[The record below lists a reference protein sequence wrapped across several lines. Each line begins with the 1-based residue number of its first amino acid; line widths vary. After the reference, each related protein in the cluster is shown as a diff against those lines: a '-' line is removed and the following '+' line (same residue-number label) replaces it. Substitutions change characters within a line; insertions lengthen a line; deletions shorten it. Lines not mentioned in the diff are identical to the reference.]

1 MTSSPH
7 VFVEEPRQK
16 MSGHPVVTF
25 HRGLTRRPQRFNVI
39 SMDAGDWIHEVSQ
52 LVDCLVLVPGSNE
65 PVVCCLFIAPHSA
78 AGYDVPLN
86 DGYKGGAI
94 TLGDQLH
101 KEVAS
106 SQVHGTEHPLQ
117 RDRPCAGG
125 RSSSASPLQ
134 RQFRPRRRSI
144 LALPIEQGCWEGP
157 MNISHAW
164 STTSLLHFC
173 GRLPTAQ
180 NSTQWHCKH
189 RLIRTNASFNCV

>member
-1 MTSSPH
+1 MTANDIQYFIQSVIQSVWARMTSSPH

-25 HRGLTRRPQRFNVI
+25 HRGLTRRPLRFNVI
-39 SMDAGDWIHEVSQ
+39 SMDAGDRIHEVSQ

-65 PVVCCLFIAPHSA
+65 PIVCCPFIASHSA

-101 KEVAS
+101 KEVDS
-106 SQVHGTEHPLQ
+106 GQVHSAEHPLR
-117 RDRPCAGG
+117 RDRPRG

-134 RQFRPRRRSI
+134 PQFRPRPRSV
-144 LALPIEQGCWEGP
+144 LAVPAELGC
-157 MNISHAW
+157 
-164 STTSLLHFC
+164 
-173 GRLPTAQ
+173 
-180 NSTQWHCKH
+180 
-189 RLIRTNASFNCV
+189 